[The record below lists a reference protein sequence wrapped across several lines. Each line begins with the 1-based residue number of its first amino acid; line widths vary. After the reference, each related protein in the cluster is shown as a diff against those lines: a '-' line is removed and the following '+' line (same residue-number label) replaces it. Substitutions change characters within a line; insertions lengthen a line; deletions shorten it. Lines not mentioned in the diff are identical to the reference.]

1 MIKDF
6 VSKLELV
13 LTEVESYLADKTETV
28 PADSIIQ
35 HVISKMEIS
44 EKEVSKL
51 DLTIRYY
58 LTCHSD
64 YEISR
69 GKGGG
74 VRKKGVA
81 NTKTKSKS
89 KAKSATSDEVK
100 KLVSNKIASKIA
112 SNKPIDIVTKPE
124 VFEDKSSL
132 NDLNQ
137 MEADNETFDNEG
149 FEDSELV

>member
-1 MIKDF
+1 MIKYF
-6 VSKLELV
+6 VNKLELV

-35 HVISKMEIS
+35 HIISKMEIS

-64 YEISR
+64 YEITR

-74 VRKKGVA
+74 VRKKGAV
-81 NTKTKSKS
+81 NTKA
-89 KAKSATSDEVK
+89 KAKVKSATSDEVK
-100 KLVSNKIASKIA
+100 QLVSNQIASRIA
-112 SNKPIDIVTKPE
+112 SSKPIDTVAIPE
-124 VFEDKSSL
+124 ASKEESDYSL
-132 NDLNQ
+132 FQFKNL
-137 MEADNETFDNEG
+137 ETVESFDNEG

>member
-13 LTEVESYLADKTETV
+13 LTEVESYLADKKETV
-28 PADSIIQ
+28 SADSIIE
-35 HVISKMEIS
+35 HIVSKMEIP

-58 LTCHSD
+58 ISCYSD
-64 YEISR
+64 YEIIR
-69 GKGGG
+69 GKNGG
-74 VRKKGVA
+74 VRKKGAVNA
-81 NTKTKSKS
+81 KAKT
-89 KAKSATSDEVK
+89 KAKSATSEEVK
-100 KLVSNKIASKIA
+100 QLVSNKIASKIA
-112 SNKPIDIVTKPE
+112 SNKPIDIVTKPQ

-132 NDLNQ
+132 NRLNQ
-137 MEADNETFDNEG
+137 IEADSEAFDDDG

>member
-13 LTEVESYLADKTETV
+13 LTEVESYLADKKETV

-35 HVISKMEIS
+35 HVISKVEVS

-58 LTCHSD
+58 LSCHSD
-64 YEISR
+64 YEITR

-74 VRKKGVA
+74 VRKKGAVNTKA
-81 NTKTKSKS
+81 KTKTKSS
-89 KAKSATSDEVK
+89 NEEVK

-112 SNKPIDIVTKPE
+112 SNKPIDISTKAQ

-132 NDLNQ
+132 NDLKSL
-137 MEADNETFDNEG
+137 EADEEAFDNEG
-149 FEDSELV
+149 FAEM

>member
-6 VSKLELV
+6 VNKLELV
-13 LTEVESYLADKTETV
+13 LTEVEAFLANKTETV

-35 HVISKMEIS
+35 HVISKVEVS

-58 LTCHSD
+58 LSCHSE
-64 YEISR
+64 YEITR

-74 VRKKGVA
+74 VRKKGSVT
-81 NTKTKSKS
+81 TKA
-89 KAKSATSDEVK
+89 KAKTKSATSEEVK

-112 SNKPIDIVTKPE
+112 SNKPIDIVTKAE

-132 NDLNQ
+132 NNLKQ
-137 MEADNETFDNEG
+137 LEADEEPFENEG
-149 FEDSELV
+149 FAEM